1 MQDTTVDEKLIPKG
15 YKKSVLGVIPEDWE
29 VNLLGEL
36 GQFSKGKGITKDQL
50 SNDGYPCVRYGEIY
64 TTHDFYI
71 KKFKSYIEGHI
82 AEESKE
88 IKKGD
93 LLFAASGETVE
104 EIGKAVAYLN
114 DEKAYAGGDIIILS
128 VKNKISSLLLSFF
141 LETDYGKKQKRVLG
155 QGNSVVHIYASDLA
169 KVKILV
175 PNISEQQPIS
185 DCLTTW
191 DRAIEKLN
199 QLIVQ
204 KELCKKGLMQEL
216 LSGKKRLRGFDGEWL
231 ENYMGEITENFSR
244 RNKTTIDAR
253 VFSVTNK
260 NGFVLQ
266 SDHFEREIAGDDLS
280 NYKIIKKDEFA
291 YNPARINVGSI
302 AFFKEEIGIISS
314 LYVCFKTNGLV
325 RNNYLLQLLNVDYM
339 KHKFNAYGEGGVRVY
354 LWYELFSKIKLLVPP
369 IDEQDEILGVLEKA
383 DDEIQLLKN
392 KLELL
397 KMQKKGLMQVLL
409 TGKKRLIK

>member
-1 MQDTTVDEKLIPKG
+1 MIEEKIIPKG
-15 YKKSVLGVIPEDWE
+15 YKSSALGVIPQDWE
-29 VNLLGEL
+29 VMNFDEVAEIDRDSL
-36 GQFSKGKGITKDQL
+36 K
-50 SNDGYPCVRYGEIY
+50 SNTD
-64 TTHDFYI
+64 
-71 KKFKSYIEGHI
+71 KSYKFEYISLSDVDSNEFSIKSTIQVFGTAPSRARRI
-82 AEESKE
+82 V
-88 IKKGD
+88 KKGD
-93 LLFAASGETVE
+93 VLMSTVRPNLQGFLFIRDDVKKVIASTGFAVISPKICNNEFIYHYLFSDYISKQFYQLLVGSNYPAINSSDVRKLKIVFPLDLEQ
-104 EIGKAVAYLN
+104 KAIA
-114 DEKAYAGGDIIILS
+114 
-128 VKNKISSLLLSFF
+128 
-141 LETDYGKKQKRVLG
+141 
-155 QGNSVVHIYASDLA
+155 
-169 KVKILV
+169 
-175 PNISEQQPIS
+175 
-185 DCLTTW
+185 DCLSTW

-199 QLIVQ
+199 QLIAQ

-216 LSGKKRLRGFDGEWL
+216 LSGKKRLRGFEGEWL

-409 TGKKRLIK
+409 TGKKRLKY